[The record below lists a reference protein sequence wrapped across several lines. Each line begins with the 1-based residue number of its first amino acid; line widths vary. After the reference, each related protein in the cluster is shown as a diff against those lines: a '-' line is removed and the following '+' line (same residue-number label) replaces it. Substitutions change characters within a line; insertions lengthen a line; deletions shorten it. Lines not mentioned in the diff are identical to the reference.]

1 MIEEENV
8 IFSSCKSDQSQI
20 ALAEEDVSIGVNLI
34 HMLNN
39 ETQNS
44 NMGERK
50 DNPSPSKFSL
60 QDQDI
65 YGVSSYRN
73 EIKVRDTSA
82 LFKMT
87 NLKKQF
93 GGEVN

>member
-39 ETQNS
+39 ET
-44 NMGERK
+44 
-50 DNPSPSKFSL
+50 
-60 QDQDI
+60 
-65 YGVSSYRN
+65 
-73 EIKVRDTSA
+73 
-82 LFKMT
+82 
-87 NLKKQF
+87 
-93 GGEVN
+93 